1 MRRVSSPLPRR
12 KKYSFL
18 ACALAGLLGGLNL
31 TQFSGLLELPSF
43 TLSFPALTATEKSSL
58 SAALLLGALLS
69 TFAAGPLVDSQGR
82 RTSLLISGALFFAG
96 TFIVFSSASK
106 SALWSGRF
114 ISGCGFSI
122 GNIVAPAYLTEN
134 APSAQRAAFV
144 NMYQLSIN
152 VGIVTSEILNALGVN
167 VISSWRSIAAFPT
180 LPALILI
187 ILTYAF
193 FDNNAD
199 DAPTP
204 TPANDESNESRSSFA
219 LMRADRSATRRVI
232 VAAGLMGAQR
242 TSYHFRCS
250 NSLI

>member
-1 MRRVSSPLPRR
+1 MKCESSPEVEHTMGRVNVPLPRR
-12 KKYSFL
+12 KKLSFL

-43 TLSFPALTATEKSSL
+43 ALSFPALTASEKSSL

-96 TFIVFSSASK
+96 TFIVINGASTWR
-106 SALWSGRF
+106 LWLGRF
-114 ISGCGFSI
+114 VSGCGFSI

-134 APSAQRAAFV
+134 APSAQRATFV

-152 VGIVTSEILNALGVN
+152 LGIVTSEIFNALGVN
-167 VISSWRSIAAFPT
+167 FISGWHSIAAFPM
-180 LPALILI
+180 LPALFLL

-199 DAPTP
+199 GNPATSSTP
-204 TPANDESNESRSSFA
+204 QVESEQSRSSFT
-219 LMRADRSATRRVI
+219 LMRADKSFSPLVFIYA
-232 VAAGLMGAQR
+232 
-242 TSYHFRCS
+242 
-250 NSLI
+250 